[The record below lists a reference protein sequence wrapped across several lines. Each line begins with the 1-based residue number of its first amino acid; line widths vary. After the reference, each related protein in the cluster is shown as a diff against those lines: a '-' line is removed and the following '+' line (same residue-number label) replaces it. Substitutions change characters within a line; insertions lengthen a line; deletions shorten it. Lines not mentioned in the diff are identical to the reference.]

1 LIFQFEGAMPSLGNI
16 FRRKTNHEPA
26 RQRVRDWA
34 LAILGHDPEPALTIS
49 EIDCGDPACPGFET
63 IILVMREG
71 EATQAVKIRK
81 PLNEITEPD
90 LSEAMRYL

>member
-1 LIFQFEGAMPSLGNI
+1 MPSLGNI
-16 FRRKTNHEPA
+16 FRRKTNQEPA

-34 LAILGHDPEPALTIS
+34 LAILATDPAPVLTIS
-49 EIDCGDPACPGFET
+49 EIDCGDPACPGLET

-90 LSEAMRYL
+90 LGEAMRYL